1 MIVKGSAA
9 KRYRQSEKRRISNR
23 SVRSRIR
30 TSTKRVL
37 AAVESQD
44 RQAADAALR
53 EFSKLI
59 DTAAGKGVY
68 HPNTASRKKSRLAHK
83 VNGLQA

>member
-1 MIVKGSAA
+1 MIAKGSAA
-9 KRYRQSEKRRISNR
+9 KRHRQSERRRISNK

-30 TSTKRVL
+30 TSTKNVL

-44 RQAADAALR
+44 QNAANAALR

-68 HPNTASRKKSRLAHK
+68 HPNTAARKKSRLARR
-83 VNGLQA
+83 VNGLSA